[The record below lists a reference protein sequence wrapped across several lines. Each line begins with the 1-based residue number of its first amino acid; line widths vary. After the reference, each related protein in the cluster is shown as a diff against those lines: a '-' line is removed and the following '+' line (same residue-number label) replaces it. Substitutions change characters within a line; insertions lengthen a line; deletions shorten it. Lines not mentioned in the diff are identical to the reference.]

1 MKAVVLEA
9 KNGHS
14 AVLLEN
20 GTIERVSG
28 EYEVGRTVE
37 LREVAPKKRR
47 GKLHSFPVAGRI
59 AAAAAAAVIV
69 VSGTGTM
76 YYETAYAC
84 TFVSVDVNP
93 SIEFSLNRRDQVI
106 GVEPKN
112 EDAEPIVA
120 MLLENDVKGDTL
132 VEAISKTKEAVKE
145 LDFGDYSI
153 GETYLVDIT
162 SDSDARMAKL
172 SREVEEAF
180 REEIRLDGEETPQ
193 MVVVT
198 STVED
203 RKTAQSLGISTG
215 RYSALKQAM
224 SDKEQAEIT
233 TEDVDEY
240 RNKTIKDIVKKTDN
254 NIVAE
259 KDGIAL
265 SAATTAVSKPA
276 PAAVPQPEP
285 EPAVQVSEPEPEPE
299 QAETP
304 APAAKTGK
312 NNKKKK
318 KSAEA
323 ATASTEGKT
332 GDEAGEAASGAA
344 GTGKSG
350 EAESAE
356 AASTGATE
364 GNTGETAVA
373 AATTTGEGTGATT
386 ASTNPGAVDPAA
398 AAATVAAPADP
409 ATAATAENPAA
420 AATAAPAEQ
429 PAEQPAE
436 PTPAPAETP
445 APTSNDAGTG
455 SGAATQEK
463 PESAENAAAQ
473 TGATGP

>member
-254 NIVAE
+254 NTVVE

-276 PAAVPQPEP
+276 PAVVPQPEP
-285 EPAVQVSEPEPEPE
+285 EPAVQVSEPEPEH
-299 QAETP
+299 AETP

-386 ASTNPGAVDPAA
+386 ASANPGAADPAA

-409 ATAATAENPAA
+409 AAAATAENPAA

-429 PAEQPAE
+429 PVEQPAE

>member
-276 PAAVPQPEP
+276 PAVAPQPEP
-285 EPAVQVSEPEPEPE
+285 EPEVQVSEPEPEH
-299 QAETP
+299 AETP

-386 ASTNPGAVDPAA
+386 ASANPGAADPAA

>member
-254 NIVAE
+254 NTVAE

-276 PAAVPQPEP
+276 PAVAPQPEP
-285 EPAVQVSEPEPEPE
+285 EPEVQVSEPEPEH
-299 QAETP
+299 AETP

-332 GDEAGEAASGAA
+332 GEAASGAA

-386 ASTNPGAVDPAA
+386 ASTNPRAADPAA
-398 AAATVAAPADP
+398 AAATVEAPADP
-409 ATAATAENPAA
+409 AAAATAENPAA

-429 PAEQPAE
+429 PAEPPAE

-463 PESAENAAAQ
+463 PESAENTAAHARN
-473 TGATGP
+473 

>member
-37 LREVAPKKRR
+37 LREAAPKKRR

-254 NIVAE
+254 NTVAE

-276 PAAVPQPEP
+276 PAVAPQPEP
-285 EPAVQVSEPEPEPE
+285 EPEVQVSEPEPE

-312 NNKKKK
+312 SNKKKK

-386 ASTNPGAVDPAA
+386 ASTNPGAADPAA

-409 ATAATAENPAA
+409 AAAATAENPAA

>member
-254 NIVAE
+254 NTVAE

-276 PAAVPQPEP
+276 PAVAPQPEP
-285 EPAVQVSEPEPEPE
+285 EPEVQVSEPEPEH
-299 QAETP
+299 AETP

-386 ASTNPGAVDPAA
+386 ASTNPRAADPAA
-398 AAATVAAPADP
+398 AAATVEAPADP
-409 ATAATAENPAA
+409 AAAATAENPAA

-429 PAEQPAE
+429 PAEQPTE

>member
-9 KNGHS
+9 KDGFS
-14 AVLLEN
+14 AVLLED
-20 GTIERVSG
+20 GTIERVRG
-28 EYEVGRTVE
+28 EYTVGRTVE
-37 LREVAPKKRR
+37 LREAVQKKRS
-47 GKLHSFPVAGRI
+47 GKLRRFPVAGRI

-69 VSGTGTM
+69 VSGTGTF

-112 EDAEPIVA
+112 EDAEPIVE
-120 MLLENDVKGDTL
+120 MLLQNDVKGDTL

-145 LDFGDYSI
+145 LDFGDYTF
-153 GETYLVDIT
+153 GDTYLVDIS

-180 REEIRLDGEETPQ
+180 RDELKSGGEEAPQ

-224 SDKEQAEIT
+224 TDKEQAEIT
-233 TEDVDEY
+233 TEDVAEF
-240 RNKTIKDIVKKTDN
+240 RNKTVKDIVKKTDN
-254 NIVAE
+254 NTGNA
-259 KDGIAL
+259 KDGIAV

-276 PAAVPQPEP
+276 PAPAPAPEPQPVPEQETQVTEP
-285 EPAVQVSEPEPEPE
+285 EPAP
-299 QAETP
+299 AETS
-304 APAAKTGK
+304 AQTKKTG
-312 NNKKKK
+312 KKKK

-323 ATASTEGKT
+323 ATASTEAST
-332 GDEAGEAASGAA
+332 GDTAGEASSGEA

-350 EAESAE
+350 ETQEGG

-373 AATTTGEGTGATT
+373 AAAASGEGTEATAA
-386 ASTNPGAVDPAA
+386 ASTAAMAPGGSEVA
-398 AAATVAAPADP
+398 AAATAAAPADP
-409 ATAATAENPAA
+409 AAAATENPASGV
-420 AATAAPAEQ
+420 APEQ
-429 PAEQPAE
+429 PASQPAE
-436 PTPAPAETP
+436 AAPAETP
-445 APTSNDAGTG
+445 APSDAGTG
-455 SGAATQEK
+455 SNAPSQ
-463 PESAENAAAQ
+463 ESAGTGEAAAPQGSTAAQQQ
-473 TGATGP
+473 TAQ